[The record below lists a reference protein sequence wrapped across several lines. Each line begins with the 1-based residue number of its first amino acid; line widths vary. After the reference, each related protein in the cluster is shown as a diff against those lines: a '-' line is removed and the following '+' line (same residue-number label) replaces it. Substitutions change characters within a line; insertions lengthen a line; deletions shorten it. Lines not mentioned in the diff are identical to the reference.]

1 MRGSLLPRMSA
12 WQELANAIHDR
23 QPVSGLTHNFYKY
36 PARFSPSFVRQVIL
50 NFSEP
55 GDLVLDPFM
64 GAGTSLVEARVLG
77 RRAIRYG
84 FEHLAVFLAESKTR
98 ALNGTQLRR
107 LLRLGASD

>member
-1 MRGSLLPRMSA
+1 MMYCSGLALPPSARKGSGRLLALEECQSKILCSTRMPA

-50 NFSEP
+50 SFTEP

-64 GAGTSLVEARVLG
+64 GAGTSLVEA
-77 RRAIRYG
+77 
-84 FEHLAVFLAESKTR
+84 
-98 ALNGTQLRR
+98 
-107 LLRLGASD
+107 